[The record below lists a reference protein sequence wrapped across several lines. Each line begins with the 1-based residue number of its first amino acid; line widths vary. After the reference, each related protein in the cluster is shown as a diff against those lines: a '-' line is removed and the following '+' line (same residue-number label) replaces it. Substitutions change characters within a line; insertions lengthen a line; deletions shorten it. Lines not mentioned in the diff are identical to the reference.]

1 MNRQAGHTVP
11 QGLLRQPLTALPK
24 LGAKRAQ
31 QLEKLGLHTVG
42 DLLTLFPRDYEDRRT
57 LRAIRDLQD
66 GETVCVCGMIAS
78 APTHTRLPGG
88 RDMYRFRVFDATGQ
102 LNITYFNA
110 PYLRLEK
117 GDTYIFFGKVEKQG
131 SRAGMINPVREEP
144 EAMDKPGR
152 LIPIYPGT
160 AGITQAMLR
169 SWIGAALDLAGG
181 VFPETLPPE
190 IAHRY
195 ALCDAATAF
204 EKIHRPETPEDVHQ
218 ARRRLIFEELFVLSC
233 GLQQR
238 KLSLRA
244 PAERPMQPHAPDD
257 FFAHLPFAPTGAQR
271 RAIDDIFADLCGGTR
286 MNRLLQGDVGS
297 GKTLVAA
304 AAAWLAAKNH
314 RQSAIMA
321 PTELLARQHKATL
334 ERLFAPFGLRVA
346 LLVSAMSAAEKRRVK
361 EAVANGDVDVLCG
374 THALIQSDVTFADA
388 GLFVV
393 DEQHRFGVEQ
403 RASLGKKGN
412 DAHLLVMSAT
422 PIPRTLSLVL
432 YGDLDISRLNELPP
446 GRTPIRTMVAG
457 EEKRAGML
465 GFLQKQV
472 DEGGQAYVVCP
483 LIEENEDGGKK
494 AATAYTQALQRAL
507 PRCRIGLMHG
517 KLKATEKATV
527 MEQFSTGALDILVS
541 TTVVEVGVD
550 VPNASVMVIENAEQ
564 FGLSQLHQLRGR
576 VGRGTRQSWCVLM
589 RGGGGEVA
597 KERLDILC
605 RTTDGFLIA
614 EEDLKLRGPGG
625 FLSREQHGIVRFA
638 VADLAK
644 DAAVFSAAREAA
656 EALVSEDPSLEQY
669 PLLRQSI
676 DRLLDCT
683 AVAGAL
689 N

>member
-24 LGAKRAQ
+24 LGPKRAQ
-31 QLEKLGLHTVG
+31 QLEKLGLCTIG

-66 GETVCVCGMIAS
+66 GETVCVRGIIGT

-88 RDMYRFRVFDATGQ
+88 RDMCRFRVFDATGQ
-102 LNITYFNA
+102 MNVTYFHA

-117 GDTYIFFGKVEKQG
+117 GEEYIFFGKVEKQG
-131 SRAGMINPVREEP
+131 SRAGMINPVREEAD
-144 EAMDKPGR
+144 AMDKPGR
-152 LIPIYPGT
+152 LLPVYPAT

-169 SWIGAALDLAGG
+169 TWVHAALELADGH
-181 VFPETLPPE
+181 FPEPLPK
-190 IAHRY
+190 ALLQRY
-195 ALCDAATAF
+195 ALCGAAEAF

-218 ARRRLIFEELFVLSC
+218 ARRRLIFEELLVLSC

-244 PAERPMQPHAPDD
+244 PAERPMQYISPEA
-257 FFAHLPFAPTGAQR
+257 FFCSLPFAPTGAQR
-271 RAIDDIFADLCGGTR
+271 RAVEDIFTDLCGGTR

-304 AAAWLAAKNH
+304 AAAWLTAKNG
-314 RQSAIMA
+314 RQTAIMA
-321 PTELLARQHKATL
+321 PTELLARQHRSTL
-334 ERLFAPFGLRVA
+334 ERLFAPFGLRVE
-346 LLVSAMSAAEKRRVK
+346 LLVSAMTAAEKRRVK
-361 EAVANGDVDVLCG
+361 EAVAAGQVHVLCG
-374 THALIQSDVTFADA
+374 THALIQSDVAFADA

-403 RASLGKKGN
+403 RATLGQKGN

-457 EEKRAGML
+457 EEKRSGML
-465 GFLQKQV
+465 GFLQKNV
-472 DEGGQAYVVCP
+472 DEGGQVYVVCP
-483 LIEENEDGGKK
+483 LIEENEDGGKQ
-494 AATAYTQALQRAL
+494 AATAYTQKLQRAL

-517 KLKATEKATV
+517 KLKAAEKTAV
-527 MEQFSTGALDILVS
+527 MERFAAGELDILVS

-576 VGRGTRQSWCVLM
+576 VGRGTRQSWCILM

-597 KERLDILC
+597 KERLEILC
-605 RTTDGFLIA
+605 RTTDGFVIA

-625 FLSREQHGIVRFA
+625 FLSRQQHGIVRFA

-644 DAAVFSAAREAA
+644 DAAVFGAARESA
-656 EALVSEDPSLEQY
+656 EWLLEQDPTLEQH
-669 PLLRQSI
+669 PLLQQSI
-676 DRLLDCT
+676 EQLLERT
-683 AVAGAL
+683 AVAGVL

>member
-1 MNRQAGHTVP
+1 MNRQAGHAVP
-11 QGLLRQPLTALPK
+11 QGLLRQPLVALPK
-24 LGAKRAQ
+24 LGPKRAQ
-31 QLEKLGLHTVG
+31 QLEKLGLRTIG
-42 DLLTLFPRDYEDRRT
+42 DLLTLFPRDYEDRRI

-66 GETVCVCGMIAS
+66 GETVCVRAMVATEPAHS
-78 APTHTRLPGG
+78 RLPGG
-88 RDMYRFRVFDATGQ
+88 RDLCRFRVFDATGQ
-102 LNITYFNA
+102 LHITYFNA
-110 PYLRLEK
+110 PYLKLSK
-117 GDTYIFFGKVEKQG
+117 GATFVFYGKVEKQG
-131 SRAGMINPVREEP
+131 SRVGMINPIREDAD
-144 EAMDKPGR
+144 AMEQPGR
-152 LIPIYPGT
+152 LIPIYPAT

-169 SWIGAALDLAGG
+169 GWVSAALDLAQGD
-181 VFPETLPPE
+181 FPEPLPQ
-190 IAHRY
+190 ALRQRY

-218 ARRRLIFEELFVLSC
+218 ARRRLIFEELFLLSC

-244 PAERPMQPHAPDD
+244 PAERPMQALPPED

-271 RAIDDIFADLCGGTR
+271 RAIGEIFADLSGGSR

-304 AAAWLAAKNH
+304 AAAWLTAKNG
-314 RQSAIMA
+314 RQTAIMA
-321 PTELLARQHKATL
+321 PTELLARQHKTTL
-334 ERLFAPFGLRVA
+334 ERMFAPLGLRVE
-346 LLVSAMSAAEKRRVK
+346 LLVSALTAAEKRRVK
-361 EAVANGDVDVLCG
+361 EAVAAGQVDVLCG
-374 THALIQSDVTFADA
+374 THALIQGDVTFADA

-403 RASLGKKGN
+403 RATLGKKGS

-432 YGDLDISRLNELPP
+432 YGDLDISRLDELPP

-472 DEGGQAYVVCP
+472 DAGGQAYVVCP
-483 LIEENEDGGKK
+483 LIEENEDGGKQ
-494 AATAYTQALQRAL
+494 AATVYTQALQRAL
-507 PRCRIGLMHG
+507 PRCRVGLMHG
-517 KLKATEKATV
+517 KLKAAEKAAV
-527 MEQFSTGALDILVS
+527 MAQFADGALDILVS

-597 KERLDILC
+597 KARLDILVS
-605 RTTDGFLIA
+605 TTDGFLIA

-625 FLSREQHGIVRFA
+625 FLSREQHGVVRFA

-656 EALVSEDPSLEQY
+656 EDLLAADPALDGH
-669 PLLRQSI
+669 PLLQQGI
-676 DRLLDCT
+676 QQLLERT
-683 AVAGAL
+683 AVAGSL

>member
-24 LGAKRAQ
+24 LGPKRAQ
-31 QLEKLGLHTVG
+31 QLEKLGLRTVG

-66 GETVCVCGMIAS
+66 GETVCVRGIIATP
-78 APTHTRLPGG
+78 PTHSRLPGG
-88 RDMYRFRVFDATGQ
+88 RDLCRFRVFDATGQ

-131 SRAGMINPVREEP
+131 SRAGMVNPVREDAD
-144 EAMDKPGR
+144 AMDKPGR
-152 LIPIYPGT
+152 LIPIYPAT

-169 SWIGAALDLAGG
+169 AWIGAALDLANGA
-181 VFPETLPPE
+181 FPEPLPPE
-190 IAHRY
+190 IRSRY
-195 ALCDAATAF
+195 ALCDAAAAF
-204 EKIHRPETPEDVHQ
+204 QKIHRPETPKDVHQ
-218 ARRRLIFEELFVLSC
+218 ARRRLIFEELFILSC

-238 KLSLRA
+238 KLQLRT
-244 PAERPMQPHAPDD
+244 PAKRPMQPLPPEN
-257 FFAHLPFAPTGAQR
+257 FFAVLPFAPTGAQR
-271 RAIDDIFADLCGGTR
+271 RAVADIFADLCSGSR

-304 AAAWLAAKNH
+304 AAAWLTAKNG
-314 RQSAIMA
+314 RQTAIMA

-334 ERLFAPFGLRVA
+334 ERLFAPLGLRVE
-346 LLVSAMSAAEKRRVK
+346 LLVSALPASEKRRVK
-361 EAVANGDVDVLCG
+361 EAVAAGAVDVLCG
-374 THALIQSDVTFADA
+374 THALLQGDVTFADA

-403 RASLGKKGN
+403 RATLGKKGD

-432 YGDLDISRLNELPP
+432 YGDLDISRLDELPP

-483 LIEENEDGGKK
+483 LIEENEDGGKR
-494 AATAYTQALQRAL
+494 AATAYAQALQRAL
-507 PRCRIGLMHG
+507 PRCKIGLMHG
-517 KLKATEKATV
+517 KLKAAEKTAV
-527 MEQFSTGALDILVS
+527 MEQFASGQLDILVS

-597 KERLDILC
+597 KERLEILVS
-605 RTTDGFLIA
+605 TTDGFLIA

-638 VADLAK
+638 VSDLAK
-644 DAAVFSAAREAA
+644 DAAIFSAAREAA
-656 EALVSEDPSLEQY
+656 EALLAEDPALEGH
-669 PLLRQSI
+669 PLLRQGI
-676 DRLLDCT
+676 DRLLERT

>member
-24 LGAKRAQ
+24 LGPKRAQ
-31 QLEKLGLHTVG
+31 QLEKLGLCTIG

-57 LRAIRDLQD
+57 LRAIRDLQE
-66 GETVCVCGMIAS
+66 GETVCVRGIIGN

-88 RDMYRFRVFDATGQ
+88 RDMCRFRVFDATGQ
-102 LNITYFNA
+102 MNVTYFHA

-117 GDTYIFFGKVEKQG
+117 GEEYIFFGKVEKQG
-131 SRAGMINPVREEP
+131 SRAGMINPVREEAD
-144 EAMDKPGR
+144 AMDKPGR
-152 LIPIYPGT
+152 LLPVYPAT

-169 SWIGAALDLAGG
+169 TWVQAALDLADGN
-181 VFPETLPPE
+181 FPEPLPE
-190 IAHRY
+190 ALLQRY
-195 ALCDAATAF
+195 ALCGAAEAF
-204 EKIHRPETPEDVHQ
+204 EKIHRPETPEDVLQ
-218 ARRRLIFEELFVLSC
+218 ARRRLIFEELLVLSC

-244 PAERPMQPHAPDD
+244 PAARPMQHRSPEA
-257 FFAHLPFAPTGAQR
+257 FFASLPFAPTGAQR
-271 RAIDDIFADLCGGTR
+271 RAVEDIFTDLCGGTR

-304 AAAWLAAKNH
+304 AAAWLTAKNG
-314 RQSAIMA
+314 RQTAIMA
-321 PTELLARQHKATL
+321 PTELLARQHRATL
-334 ERLFAPFGLRVA
+334 ERLFAPFGLRVE
-346 LLVSAMSAAEKRRVK
+346 LLVSAMTAAEKRRVK
-361 EAVANGDVDVLCG
+361 EAVAAGEIHVLCG
-374 THALIQSDVTFADA
+374 THALIQSDVAFADA

-403 RASLGKKGN
+403 RATLGQKGN

-457 EEKRAGML
+457 EEKRSGML
-465 GFLQKQV
+465 GFLQKNV
-472 DEGGQAYVVCP
+472 DEGGQVYVVCP
-483 LIEENEDGGKK
+483 LIEENEDGGKQ
-494 AATAYTQALQRAL
+494 AATAYTQKLQRAL

-517 KLKATEKATV
+517 KLKAAEKTAV
-527 MEQFSTGALDILVS
+527 MEHFAAGDLDILVS

-576 VGRGTRQSWCVLM
+576 VGRGSRQSWCVLM
-589 RGGGGEVA
+589 RGGGGQVA
-597 KERLDILC
+597 KERLEILC
-605 RTTDGFLIA
+605 RTTDGFVIA

-625 FLSREQHGIVRFA
+625 FLSRQQHGIVRFA

-644 DAAVFSAAREAA
+644 DAAVFGAARESA
-656 EALVSEDPSLEQY
+656 EWLLAQDPTLAQH
-669 PLLRQSI
+669 PLLQQSI
-676 DRLLDCT
+676 DRLLERT

>member
-1 MNRQAGHTVP
+1 
-11 QGLLRQPLTALPK
+11 
-24 LGAKRAQ
+24 
-31 QLEKLGLHTVG
+31 
-42 DLLTLFPRDYEDRRT
+42 
-57 LRAIRDLQD
+57 
-66 GETVCVCGMIAS
+66 
-78 APTHTRLPGG
+78 
-88 RDMYRFRVFDATGQ
+88 
-102 LNITYFNA
+102 
-110 PYLRLEK
+110 
-117 GDTYIFFGKVEKQG
+117 
-131 SRAGMINPVREEP
+131 
-144 EAMDKPGR
+144 
-152 LIPIYPGT
+152 
-160 AGITQAMLR
+160 
-169 SWIGAALDLAGG
+169 
-181 VFPETLPPE
+181 
-190 IAHRY
+190 
-195 ALCDAATAF
+195 
-204 EKIHRPETPEDVHQ
+204 
-218 ARRRLIFEELFVLSC
+218 
-233 GLQQR
+233 
-238 KLSLRA
+238 
-244 PAERPMQPHAPDD
+244 
-257 FFAHLPFAPTGAQR
+257 
-271 RAIDDIFADLCGGTR
+271 
-286 MNRLLQGDVGS
+286 
-297 GKTLVAA
+297 
-304 AAAWLAAKNH
+304 
-314 RQSAIMA
+314 
-321 PTELLARQHKATL
+321 
-334 ERLFAPFGLRVA
+334 
-346 LLVSAMSAAEKRRVK
+346 
-361 EAVANGDVDVLCG
+361 VLCG
-374 THALIQSDVTFADA
+374 THALIQSDVVFADA

-446 GRTPIRTMVAG
+446 GRTPVRTMVAG

-517 KLKATEKATV
+517 KLKAAEKAAV
-527 MEQFSTGALDILVS
+527 MEQFSAGALDILVS

-656 EALVSEDPSLEQY
+656 EALVSEDPSLEEY
-669 PLLRQSI
+669 PLLRHSI
-676 DRLLDCT
+676 DRLLDRT

>member
-1 MNRQAGHTVP
+1 MNRQAGHIVP

-24 LGAKRAQ
+24 LGPKRAQ
-31 QLEKLGLHTVG
+31 QLEKLGLRTIG

-66 GETVCVCGMIAS
+66 GETVCVRGIIAD
-78 APTHTRLPGG
+78 APTHSRLPGG
-88 RDMYRFRVFDATGQ
+88 RDMCRFRVFDATGQ
-102 LNITYFNA
+102 MHITYFHA

-117 GDTYIFFGKVEKQG
+117 GEEYIFFGKAEKQG
-131 SRAGMINPVREEP
+131 SRVGMVNPVREEAD
-144 EAMDKPGR
+144 AMNKPGR
-152 LIPIYPGT
+152 LLPVYPAT

-169 SWIGAALDLAGG
+169 AWVQSALELAGG
-181 VFPETLPPE
+181 NFPEPLPAE
-190 IAHRY
+190 LRQRY
-195 ALCDAATAF
+195 ALPDAATAF
-204 EKIHRPETPEDVHQ
+204 EKIHRPETAEDILQ

-244 PAERPMQPHAPDD
+244 VAQRPMCSKDPNE
-257 FFAHLPFAPTGAQR
+257 FFSKLPFAPTGAQA
-271 RAIDDIFADLCGGTR
+271 RAIVDIFTDLCGGTR

-304 AAAWLAAKNH
+304 AAAWLTACNH
-314 RQSAIMA
+314 RQTAIMA
-321 PTELLARQHKATL
+321 PTELLARQHAATL
-334 ERLFAPFGLRVA
+334 TKLFAPFGLRVG
-346 LLVSAMSAAEKRRVK
+346 LLVSAMTAAEKRQIK
-361 EAVANGDVDVLCG
+361 QAVADGQIDVLCG
-374 THALIQSDVTFADA
+374 THALIQSDVAFADA

-403 RASLGKKGN
+403 RATLGQKGS

-432 YGDLDISRLNELPP
+432 YGDLEISRLDELPP

-472 DEGGQAYVVCP
+472 NEGGQAYVVCP
-483 LIEENEDGGKK
+483 LIEENEDGGKQ
-494 AATAYTQALQRAL
+494 AATVYTQKLQRAL
-507 PRCRIGLMHG
+507 PGCRIGLLHG
-517 KLKATEKATV
+517 RQKAAEKAAV
-527 MEQFSTGALDILVS
+527 MQEFSAGTLDILVS

-550 VPNASVMVIENAEQ
+550 VPNASVMVIENAEP

-576 VGRGTRQSWCVLM
+576 VGRGSRQSWCILM
-589 RGGGGEVA
+589 RGGGGDVA

-605 RTTDGFLIA
+605 RTTDGFVIA

-644 DAAVFSAAREAA
+644 DAAVFSAAKEAA
-656 EALVSEDPSLEQY
+656 QELLEQDPRLEEH
-669 PLLRQSI
+669 PLLQQSI
-676 DRLLDCT
+676 QRLLERT
-683 AVAGAL
+683 AVAGSL